1 MDSQSKT
8 KKKWQSTLIQGF
20 IVLVAILITAGVSW
34 FLYEHT
40 VNLLTDNLRQRLLS
54 IGTTQVANID
64 PSDVEKL
71 QKEDDWKRPEWARV
85 VGQLKRAKN
94 NNSNIVFMY
103 IFRKKGNDATQMEF
117 VADAESINPYAN
129 IDTDSSNDVD
139 ANGDGKIE
147 PDGADQLQWPGQ
159 DYPEP
164 PDEAFL
170 AYDGPLTNKDLYADA
185 YGQVLTGYAPIK
197 NGSGKVIAIL
207 GTDIKANDFF
217 TVTRQTLYPFL
228 AFIILLIGIL
238 LILASSLIKI
248 WSKQVD
254 LIVELDRQKDS
265 VLHMVAHQ
273 FKGPVSTINFTTEL
287 LLDGT
292 YGKLS
297 PEQQENVNV
306 IRTASQK
313 MGSQSEMVLDA
324 AKITLGK
331 LPLEPKPV
339 ELDQLFKEVV
349 KEAETHAKE
358 RKVNLKVVLPNEP
371 LPTATLDRRY
381 TQLAFDN
388 LLSNAIKYTA
398 LKAEGGSAE
407 FIVQMQGKTL
417 RASVKDTGIGIP
429 KAEQDNIF
437 KELYRASN
445 AGKDGNGLGLHV
457 TKGAIEAQGG
467 KLWFESE
474 EGKGTTFFVELP
486 LNS

>member
-1 MDSQSKT
+1 
-8 KKKWQSTLIQGF
+8 
-20 IVLVAILITAGVSW
+20 
-34 FLYEHT
+34 
-40 VNLLTDNLRQRLLS
+40 
-54 IGTTQVANID
+54 
-64 PSDVEKL
+64 
-71 QKEDDWKRPEWARV
+71 
-85 VGQLKRAKN
+85 
-94 NNSNIVFMY
+94 
-103 IFRKKGNDATQMEF
+103 
-117 VADAESINPYAN
+117 
-129 IDTDSSNDVD
+129 
-139 ANGDGKIE
+139 
-147 PDGADQLQWPGQ
+147 
-159 DYPEP
+159 
-164 PDEAFL
+164 
-170 AYDGPLTNKDLYADA
+170 
-185 YGQVLTGYAPIK
+185 
-197 NGSGKVIAIL
+197 
-207 GTDIKANDFF
+207 
-217 TVTRQTLYPFL
+217 
-228 AFIILLIGIL
+228 
-238 LILASSLIKI
+238 
-248 WSKQVD
+248 
-254 LIVELDRQKDS
+254 
-265 VLHMVAHQ
+265 MVAHQ